1 MHLSNIFKVSI
12 TAVLVNKTR
21 TFLTS
26 LGIIIGV
33 ASVILLVSIGTGV
46 RKYVTDSFNELGT
59 DLLLVVPGKLNFGGG
74 GGREE
79 PSSASAVN
87 NKLTLKVAD
96 GLSRSL
102 GNSALVTPI
111 MTSGAVAKYGS
122 QSLSTSL
129 TGVLANYTDVRKTT
143 VTQGRFFT
151 GSEVDRNAKVA
162 VIGST
167 VADEVFGVQDP
178 LGKEIQL
185 NDRRYKVI
193 GILESKGSTF
203 GNDQDNLAII
213 PISALQEQL
222 DTDKV
227 GYFYVKVGSGENL
240 DATTKK
246 VKQVLMERYNFKED
260 EFDVTSSQELL
271 KTITGILSTLTI
283 ALGGIAAISL
293 IVGGIG
299 IMNIMLVSVT
309 ERTREIGLRK
319 AVGAKPSDILIQ
331 FLIEAVV
338 LSVIGGVIGIL
349 LGSSGA
355 LLLSRFIKTSVT
367 LWSVLLAFGF
377 SSLVGIVFG
386 VWPARKA
393 SRLSPIEA
401 LRYE

>member
-21 TFLTS
+21 TLLTS

-33 ASVILLVSIGTGV
+33 ASVILLVSIGTGI
-46 RKYVTDSFNELGT
+46 RQYVTNSFNELGT
-59 DLLLVVPGKLNFGGG
+59 DLLLIIPGRANFRGG
-74 GGREE
+74 GGREQ
-79 PSSASAVN
+79 PGSASAIN
-87 NKLTLKVAD
+87 NKLTLKIAQ
-96 GLSRSL
+96 GLSRNLSD
-102 GNSALVTPI
+102 SALVSPI
-111 MTSGAVAKYGS
+111 MTSPAIGKFGS
-122 QSLSTSL
+122 ESVSTNI
-129 TGVLANYTDVRKTT
+129 TGVEANYQDIRKTVLT
-143 VTQGRFFT
+143 KGRFFNS
-151 GSEVDRNAKVA
+151 SETERKAKVA
-162 VIGST
+162 IIGDT
-167 VADEVFGVQDP
+167 LVKDLFGAQDP
-178 LGKEIQL
+178 INQELVL

-193 GILESKGSTF
+193 GVLESKGSSF
-203 GNDQDNLAII
+203 GVDQDNLVIV
-213 PISALQEQL
+213 PISTLQEQL

-227 GYFYVKVGSGENL
+227 GYIYVKVNDPKQITSS
-240 DATTKK
+240 TTK
-246 VKQVLMERYNFKED
+246 VKNFLIDRYNLKSD

-271 KTITGILSTLTI
+271 KTITGILSTLTV

-293 IVGGIG
+293 VVGGIG

-338 LSVIGGVIGIL
+338 LSVIGGVAGIL
-349 LGSSGA
+349 LGSLGA
-355 LLLSRFIKTSVT
+355 LLISRFIQTSVT